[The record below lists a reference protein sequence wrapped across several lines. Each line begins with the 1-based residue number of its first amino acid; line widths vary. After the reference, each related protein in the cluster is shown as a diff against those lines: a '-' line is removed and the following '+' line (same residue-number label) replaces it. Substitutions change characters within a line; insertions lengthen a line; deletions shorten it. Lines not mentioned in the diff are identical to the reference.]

1 MYFEIRPESDE
12 PNIVSEFRLLI
23 PVNSNR
29 VQLFWEGHK
38 NLCLVNVKTIRRMAQ
53 IFVAFSEKLNFK
65 IG

>member
-38 NLCLVNVKTIRRMAQ
+38 NLRNLPHGFDVY
-53 IFVAFSEKLNFK
+53 
-65 IG
+65 

>member
-38 NLCLVNVKTIRRMAQ
+38 NLCNLPRGFDVY
-53 IFVAFSEKLNFK
+53 
-65 IG
+65 